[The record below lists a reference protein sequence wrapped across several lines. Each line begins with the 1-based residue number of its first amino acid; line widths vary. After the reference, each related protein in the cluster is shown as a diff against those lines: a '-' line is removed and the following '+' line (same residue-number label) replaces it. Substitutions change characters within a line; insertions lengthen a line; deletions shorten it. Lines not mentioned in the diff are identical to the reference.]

1 MTNGDRYLV
10 AFAEFERIY
19 LFGDYTIFCDVRK
32 VGCSSKKNPCNLG
45 LLFRPLSFY
54 VSDLAI
60 LVGALLLRRRP
71 LLFNSEASKHSFVLL
86 IMKIVQ
92 LQVPDQLRR
101 VD

>member
-60 LVGALLLRRRP
+60 LVGALQLRRRP
-71 LLFNSEASKHSFVLL
+71 FYSIPRLPSTVLL

>member
-1 MTNGDRYLV
+1 M
-10 AFAEFERIY
+10 
-19 LFGDYTIFCDVRK
+19 RK
-32 VGCSSKKNPCNLG
+32 VGFSSKKNPCNLG

-71 LLFNSEASKHSFVLL
+71 LLFNSEASKHNFVLL